1 MDRSGPG
8 DSPGGLGSLDEVLAH
23 YGVRGM
29 KWGVRRRSPGASTVE
44 VATPA
49 GRGVQTRGGSGQ
61 RASEDAVRAAIAKQ
75 KARKSTV
82 SSLSNRELQDLVT
95 RLQLEQNFDRLRPR
109 RPSEQV
115 VKFISDTLVGV
126 GKDEASKYA
135 RQAVTN
141 QIAGALKK

>member
-1 MDRSGPG
+1 
-8 DSPGGLGSLDEVLAH
+8 
-23 YGVRGM
+23 
-29 KWGVRRRSPGASTVE
+29 
-44 VATPA
+44 
-49 GRGVQTRGGSGQ
+49 
-61 RASEDAVRAAIAKQ
+61 
-75 KARKSTV
+75 V

>member
-1 MDRSGPG
+1 MDRPG
-8 DSPGGLGSLDEVLAH
+8 SRPSVGGLGDLDKILAH
-23 YGVRGM
+23 YGVKGM
-29 KWGVRRRSPGASTVE
+29 RWGVRRRSPGSSSVE

-61 RASEDAVRAAIAKQ
+61 RASEDAVRAAIATQ

-82 SSLSNRELQDLVT
+82 SSLSNKELQDLVT
-95 RLQLEQNFDRLRPR
+95 RLNLETQFDRLRPR

-115 VKFISDTLVGV
+115 VKFITDTLVGV

-135 RQAVTN
+135 RQTVTN